1 MLTDSGESENHSSR
15 RICRLRQSEWY
26 YRNDSILRVGNLALS
41 RAIGDFDF
49 KRSKELDPKD
59 QIVTCNSANV
69 HLLISS
75 IP

>member
-1 MLTDSGESENHSSR
+1 MLTDSGESENHSSW

-26 YRNDSILRVGNLALS
+26 CRNDSILRVGNLALS

-59 QIVTCNSANV
+59 QIVTCNSATV